1 MGLLRLLLLGAL
13 GYWGYK
19 TIKNSFSKSEPETE
33 VKGKQKSDPLDLD
46 DADISDAKFEDIEDD
61 Q

>member
-1 MGLLRLLLLGAL
+1 MGLLRLILFGAL

-19 TIKNSFSKSEPETE
+19 AIKNSFAKSEPETE

-46 DADISDAKFEDIEDD
+46 GADVADAKFEDIEDD
-61 Q
+61 K